1 MIKNI
6 FNTYSKHLIIRSF
19 VISALVWLVMLFLDF
34 AVTLAME
41 LENLSDDT
49 SFLNIFYLVLYE
61 QLHKGMQYLES
72 SMLIGTLISLSI
84 FNQQGNLVFL
94 RSAGFSPLKIV
105 LVSGLGPLIL
115 SLVLIFFD
123 ETLFMDLA
131 KTSKTLN
138 QPNQSAALIQWEVA
152 DKNLIGLSR
161 LSDSEAEAIRII
173 EFNDQQKI
181 ISFTSFKEGELDDG
195 KLQIVDSSYNKTF
208 DFPASFLLSNNALEK
223 LSLPALF
230 RLKNSYQLNKDLQKI
245 DSLIYSRFL
254 MPISIIAIIF
264 LAGSLMFD
272 NMRSTGVGRQIIIGI
287 SLGLIYDL
295 IKDLSIASFLTY
307 QWPILMAH
315 LLPIMILIGVG
326 TYKFQKI

>member
-34 AVTLAME
+34 AVTLVME
-41 LENLSDDT
+41 LENLSDDK
-49 SFLNIFYLVLYE
+49 SVLNIFYLVLYE

-138 QPNQSAALIQWEVA
+138 QPNQSAELIQWEVA

-161 LSDSEAEAIRII
+161 LNDSEAEAIRII

-181 ISFTSFKEGELDDG
+181 ISFNSFKEGELDDG
-195 KLQIVDSSYNKTF
+195 KLQIVDSSYNKIF
-208 DFPASFLLSNNALEK
+208 DFPASFLLSNNVLEK
-223 LSLPALF
+223 FSLPALF